1 MSWGRRH
8 LAILAGPEI
17 NALYWST
24 CTSGFVKK
32 YIITALILAL
42 SPVASTKV
50 SAIAW
55 PDPTASHLAA
65 VVSIH
70 SNSPAKLRNMFCTGT
85 LVADRWVLTA
95 AHCLEKTNVKSLV
108 ISVNFGTKNQL
119 DYKVLKYFIPSK
131 ASLDG
136 SWLTANNGYDISL
149 LKLATQ
155 VTNVKPIRITSIKN
169 IRKFAGKV
177 TLYGFGLNESE
188 HLLGSMG
195 ARDVVFLPERPVYD
209 LFPESANPRN
219 IAALASRQYE
229 TSECYP
235 DSTEPLTCQRMLIK
249 SIDGAACAGDS
260 GGPIIGNLEG
270 NLHILAIVSYGT
282 DCIEPVPSIYVKMN
296 SFAQW
301 AKTII
306 LSN

>member
-1 MSWGRRH
+1 M
-8 LAILAGPEI
+8 
-17 NALYWST
+17 
-24 CTSGFVKK
+24 KK

-42 SPVASTKV
+42 SPVVSTKV

-55 PDPTASHLAA
+55 PDPAASRLEA

-70 SNSPAKLRNMFCTGT
+70 LNSPAKLRNLFCTGT

-95 AHCLEKTNVKSLV
+95 AHCLEDTKVNSLI

-136 SWLTANNGYDISL
+136 SWFTANNGYDIAL
-149 LKLATQ
+149 LKLATR
-155 VTNVKPIRITSIKN
+155 VTNIKPIRITNIKN

-188 HLLGSMG
+188 YLLGSMG
-195 ARDVVFLPERPVYD
+195 ARDVAFLPERPVYD

-219 IAALASRQYE
+219 IAAQASRQYE

-235 DSTEPLTCQRMLIK
+235 DSTEPLTCQRTLIT

-282 DCIEPVPSIYVKMN
+282 DCVEPIPSIYVKMN

-306 LSN
+306 TNN